1 MIIEA
6 LRVVARYVVEHAQE
20 VLPVFEAAV
29 TDDPRPRTAIE
40 AAWEFINGANRTKL
54 QRVTSA
60 DAHRAAKSA
69 PTEAAGLAA
78 RSAGDAASAPYLHP
92 IAQAGQVGHILRAA
106 ASAARI
112 GELEA
117 GGDPA
122 VGDQLLERSRQRA
135 TPELIEILR
144 RYPPAATANNRT
156 AQLMSRLDRSLRE
169 PTVRTAEDPHP
180 PQIATLTR
188 RPSSR

>member
-20 VLPVFEAAV
+20 ALPVFEAAV
-29 TDDPRPRTAIE
+29 PDDPRPRTAIE

-69 PTEAAGLAA
+69 PTEAARLAA

-92 IAQAGQVGHILRAA
+92 IAQAGQVGHILSARAV
-106 ASAARI
+106 STAR
-112 GELEA
+112 
-117 GGDPA
+117 D
-122 VGDQLLERSRQRA
+122 
-135 TPELIEILR
+135 T
-144 RYPPAATANNRT
+144 
-156 AQLMSRLDRSLRE
+156 
-169 PTVRTAEDPHP
+169 
-180 PQIATLTR
+180 
-188 RPSSR
+188 